1 MPSKIPRTVMPF
13 RVLRVV
19 AFYLALLGLW
29 QLIAMLHVWPKYVVP
44 PPADVWHAFWT
55 KLQDGKITEAVQIS
69 MKRLLI
75 GYCLSLVIGMAI
87 GMATATWKWVDET
100 VGSAILGLQS
110 LPSVTWVPLA
120 VLWFGLND

>member
-29 QLIAMLHVWPKYVVP
+29 QLMAMLHVWPKYVVP

-55 KLQDGKITEAVQIS
+55 KLHRRFDRIASNRQR
-69 MKRLLI
+69 M
-75 GYCLSLVIGMAI
+75 
-87 GMATATWKWVDET
+87 W
-100 VGSAILGLQS
+100 
-110 LPSVTWVPLA
+110 
-120 VLWFGLND
+120 